1 VTKNSPREFKII
13 TRGYGYLINRF
24 GRTIYEGYDHMG
36 PRATVFLAEVR
47 AISTVAHTLMQHKN
61 QNIIIRCDSQA
72 AILAINNT
80 NISSKTVLECR
91 QLLNRLGAKNKLK
104 ISWIKAHATHAGNEL
119 ADRFA
124 KMGANQTIGPARFKY
139 YEAIASFSQS
149 LIVRSNQKWQE
160 RWDADPTKYIQSK
173 FFIQSVSQNTSK
185 FNNILKHSNRQDV
198 GRLTQFITGHCT
210 LQ

>member
-80 NISSKTVLECR
+80 NISSKTVLDNC
-91 QLLNRLGAKNKLK
+91 LTDWGPK
-104 ISWIKAHATHAGNEL
+104 INSKSAGSKPTLRMRAMSW
-119 ADRFA
+119 
-124 KMGANQTIGPARFKY
+124 
-139 YEAIASFSQS
+139 
-149 LIVRSNQKWQE
+149 LIVLQRWARTKRLDPLALNTMKRSLLSLN
-160 RWDADPTKYIQSK
+160 
-173 FFIQSVSQNTSK
+173 
-185 FNNILKHSNRQDV
+185 L
-198 GRLTQFITGHCT
+198 L
-210 LQ
+210 